1 MLESSLSLFS
11 QYCQSHNL
19 PIARYS
25 ITPYPPLPHMKE
37 FVLNN
42 LWTLANLLGAAVVLF
57 WAKSAG
63 LLSLQAWQKPLRD
76 TKPHPTS
83 VWIACAVMVWMT
95 GQVSGSIFLGL
106 TKLTPDTTQL
116 QVMIATCIY
125 VVSISVGAVLI
136 YLLQASAPNSGLRTS
151 ITSTLRGG
159 VLLGVSWP
167 VLTVVGFLCV
177 YSWFLVTG
185 EKPQNLGHPT
195 LRSLVDDPTD
205 PWVWALASLAIIAA
219 PIQEEIIYRG
229 LLQSALLR
237 ATNRIWFAVGASSLI
252 FALAHLGTVPNH
264 ALPSLF
270 MLSVCIGFAF
280 ERTRSLGVA
289 IGMHVAFNA
298 ANVALA
304 LMTMK

>member
-1 MLESSLSLFS
+1 
-11 QYCQSHNL
+11 
-19 PIARYS
+19 
-25 ITPYPPLPHMKE
+25 MKE
-37 FVLNN
+37 FALAN
-42 LWTLANLLGAAVVLF
+42 LWTLTNLLGAVVVVV
-57 WAKSAG
+57 WARSAG
-63 LLSLQAWQKPLRD
+63 LLSVQAWQKPLRD

-95 GQVSGSIFLGL
+95 GQVAGSIFLGL
-106 TKLTPDTTQL
+106 TKLTPDTTQMH
-116 QVMIATCIY
+116 VMIAATIY
-125 VVSISVGAVLI
+125 VVSITVGVVLI
-136 YLLQASAPNSGLRTS
+136 YLLMASAPNAGLKTR
-151 ITSTLRGG
+151 ITTLFRGFM
-159 VLLGVSWP
+159 LLLVAWP
-167 VLTVVGFLCV
+167 VLTIMGILCV
-177 YSWFLVTG
+177 YGWFMITG

-205 PWVWALASLAIIAA
+205 PWVWALASLAVIAA

-237 ATNRIWFAVGASSLI
+237 ASNRIWVAVGASSLI

-264 ALPSLF
+264 AIPSLF

-289 IGMHVAFNA
+289 IGMHIAFNA

-304 LMTMK
+304 ILTTQ

>member
-1 MLESSLSLFS
+1 
-11 QYCQSHNL
+11 
-19 PIARYS
+19 
-25 ITPYPPLPHMKE
+25 MKE
-37 FVLNN
+37 FVLAN
-42 LWTLANLLGAAVVLF
+42 LWTLANLLGAAGVLL

-95 GQVSGSIFLGL
+95 GQVAGSIVLGL
-106 TKLTPDTTQL
+106 TKLTPDTTQM
-116 QVMIATCIY
+116 QVMIASSIY
-125 VVSISVGAVLI
+125 VVSITVGALLV
-136 YLLQASAPNSGLRTS
+136 YLLMASAPNAGLNTR
-151 ITSTLRGG
+151 ITSLLRGC
-159 VLLGVSWP
+159 VLLLVAWP
-167 VLTVVGFLCV
+167 VLTIVGILCV
-177 YSWFLVTG
+177 FAWTLVTG
-185 EKPQNLGHPT
+185 EKPQSLGHPT

-237 ATNRIWFAVGASSLI
+237 VSNRIWVAVGASSLI
-252 FALAHLGTVPNH
+252 FALAHVGTVPPH

-298 ANVALA
+298 INVSLA
-304 LMTMK
+304 VFMKQ